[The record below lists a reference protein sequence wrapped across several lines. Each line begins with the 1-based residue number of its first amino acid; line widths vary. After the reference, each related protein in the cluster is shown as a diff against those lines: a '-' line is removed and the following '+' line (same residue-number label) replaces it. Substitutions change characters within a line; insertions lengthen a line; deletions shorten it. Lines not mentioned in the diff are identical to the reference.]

1 MVSTDERVGTPDERV
16 GNRDA
21 DVDDRGAAGAD
32 AAPGNASDETVGA
45 GEADG
50 AKGSDKTGRT
60 EDAKGP
66 DGADGTDDA
75 KGPDGATRSVHRR
88 ILAGAAVLLTVALL
102 AAGAGLFV
110 KARQLRDTPATDNLA
125 LTDSAA
131 TTRVIGDVSN
141 ALGTVF
147 SYGPRETDATK
158 ESAKRYLDGKAL
170 QQYAALFGQVE
181 KEARDQE
188 LTLTTHVV
196 RAGVTRLTGTGA
208 HLLVFLDQVYE
219 RRGRAATT
227 AAAQL
232 SVTAELRGGHWRIV
246 DIAAR

>member
-1 MVSTDERVGTPDERV
+1 MVSTDERV

-21 DVDDRGAAGAD
+21 DVDDGSAAGAD

-50 AKGSDKTGRT
+50 AKGSDKTGR
-60 EDAKGP
+60 
-66 DGADGTDDA
+66 TDDA